1 MVVHVMK
8 EFTPAQRDM
17 LIDHIDGALEVSTS
31 RLVTVRRA
39 LLARKLIRP
48 YPAGAIRPRQ
58 TTLTEHGRC
67 AVCRILGDY
76 ADALVRA
83 GILEQD
89 DPVRS
94 LLKLSASI
102 AAKGNAALRS
112 RNL

>member
-1 MVVHVMK
+1 MAVHVLR

-17 LIDHIDGALEVSTS
+17 LVDHIDGALEVSTS
-31 RLVTVRRA
+31 RLVQVRRS
-39 LLARKLIRP
+39 LLVRRLIRP

-58 TTLTEHGRC
+58 TTLTEQGRL

-83 GILEQD
+83 GILEQH
-89 DPVRS
+89 DPLRS
-94 LLKLSASI
+94 LLKLSGSI
-102 AAKGNAALRS
+102 APKRNAALRS